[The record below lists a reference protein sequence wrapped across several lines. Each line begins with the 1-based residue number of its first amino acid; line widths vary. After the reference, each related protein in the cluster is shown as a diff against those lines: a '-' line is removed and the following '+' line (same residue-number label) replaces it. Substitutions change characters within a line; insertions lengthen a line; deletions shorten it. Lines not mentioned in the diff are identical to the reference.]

1 MSGYMVV
8 GLVKSIFVQ
17 LAANSARR
25 IIARDPMHTCA
36 LLTGPKKERIHRGA
50 DIFAVVAIQSNFSIE
65 LLRPTDHGASAE
77 QSWRGVGIARRLPSA
92 P

>member
-1 MSGYMVV
+1 MVV
-8 GLVKSIFVQ
+8 GLVKSISVR
-17 LAANSARR
+17 LAAHSAGSTF
-25 IIARDPMHTCA
+25 AKDPMHTCA
-36 LLTGPKKERIHRGA
+36 LLAGPKKERIHRGA

-65 LLRPTDHGASAE
+65 LLPPTVHGASAE